1 MLEEIEP
8 RIIGLTGKR
17 EWDPALHFFQHKR
30 REWKESAQKQGSVGI
45 SQ

>member
-30 REWKESAQKQGSVGI
+30 REWKERGGQEENWVTF
-45 SQ
+45 